1 MTSRSVAARRAI
13 SEGFRQRRE
22 VSYDQ
27 VVATVVDDL
36 KQVPLFSDLNQRQLR
51 QLARGCKESDFRPG
65 TTVVRQGR
73 MSGIGFFIIV
83 DGEAVVSIDGTEVA
97 TLGPGDH
104 FGELALISDDVRT
117 ATVTAVT
124 TLRCLV
130 MMLWDFRVFAKRN
143 PDVLWK
149 LLEHVVGLLAD
160 ARSKQAKA
168 SLSAS

>member
-1 MTSRSVAARRAI
+1 LARRA
-13 SEGFRQRRE
+13 EE
-22 VSYDQ
+22 SYDP
-27 VVATVVDDL
+27 VVATVVNDL

-51 QLARGCKESDFRPG
+51 QLARGCKERDFRPG
-65 TTVVRQGR
+65 TTVVRQGH

-83 DGEAVVSIDGTEVA
+83 DGEAVVSIDGIEVA

-104 FGELALISDDVRT
+104 FGELALISNEVRT

-124 TLRCLV
+124 TLHCLV
-130 MMLWDFRVFAKRN
+130 MVLWDFRQFAKRN
-143 PDVLWK
+143 PDILWK

-160 ARSKQAKA
+160 ARSKQARA